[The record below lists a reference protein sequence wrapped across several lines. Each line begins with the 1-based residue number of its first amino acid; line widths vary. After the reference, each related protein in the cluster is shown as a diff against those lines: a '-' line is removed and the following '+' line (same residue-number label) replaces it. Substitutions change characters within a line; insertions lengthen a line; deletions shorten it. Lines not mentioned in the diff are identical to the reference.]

1 MGQIYDAV
9 KGLISS
15 KMIGTAAVTLGEDES
30 NVKSAVATIL
40 PALLGR
46 MLADGITPHV
56 IGIVDD
62 AGKDKLVSQLPEVF
76 KGHGIVDGKNYGE
89 RMENALIGTQNSE
102 FPAAIANKRHIKPEN
117 ADRLTNWVSAVV
129 AGYFGEQV
137 VDNKKTMV
145 ALMQDLQKEKGDLA
159 ADIPND
165 MYAKLGVSRVFGTG
179 TTAATTQKKK
189 GTGWIWWIIIIL
201 LLLILFFFMWRSC
214 QRKKDVAVVEVTSTE
229 IVATPNTAR
238 NNTNAAVANANNTA
252 AGNNAASGAN
262 AAVKQDSIARE
273 RIERTLPDGQKI
285 TVYKNGSAA
294 MILDFLN
301 SDQYKNASAK
311 DLKDTWFDFE
321 DIDFVHDSP
330 NQLTEGSMEHVNNLI
345 AIMKSHKDV
354 KMEIGGYADA
364 TGTRAV
370 NFDISKERAEYI
382 KSLFVKGG
390 IDAKRISTEG
400 FGKEFATVPAN
411 ATDAQRAID
420 RSIAMRFMK

>member
-62 AGKDKLVSQLPEVF
+62 AGKDKLVRELPEVF
-76 KGHGIVDGKNYGE
+76 KGHGVVDGKNYGE
-89 RMENALIGTQNSE
+89 RMENALIGTRNSE
-102 FPAAIANKRHIKPEN
+102 FVAAIADKRHIKAEN

-137 VDNKKTMV
+137 IDNKKTMV
-145 ALMQDLQKEKGDLA
+145 ALMQDLQKEKADLA

-165 MYAKLGVSRVFGTG
+165 LYARLGVSRVFGTG
-179 TTAATTQKKK
+179 AATTTQKKK
-189 GTGWIWWIIIIL
+189 GMSWIWWLIIIL
-201 LLLILFFFMWRSC
+201 LLLILFFFLWRSC
-214 QRKKDVAVVEVTSTE
+214 ERKKDVTVMEVAGTE
-229 IVATPNTAR
+229 IVAVPNSAR
-238 NNTNAAVANANNTA
+238 SNTNAAAINTNNVDNANNAAGSNTA
-252 AGNNAASGAN
+252 AR
-262 AAVKQDSIARE
+262 QDTLARE

-301 SDQYKNASAK
+301 SDRYKNASAK
-311 DLKDTWFDFE
+311 DLKNTWFDFE

-382 KSLFVKGG
+382 KSLFVKAG
-390 IDAKRISTEG
+390 INANRISTEG

-420 RSIAMRFMK
+420 RSIAMRFTK